1 MEPTEGNG
9 SGAKAMV
16 KQRSEGVAPTS
27 ASSATASAH
36 AASQVRDAI
45 RDEGLAAGAGAYSH
59 RPGESKFHHRS
70 MYGGGIALEKGSNS
84 GRMSV
89 PGPRERLERMEGL
102 VPMERRMYM
111 DRPGV
116 VAQQYEDPRYMDEM
130 RGMGSRTQFPTASG
144 GMGQLSGA
152 QGPGHGS
159 ILTAAAAAGSGGAS
173 RGVSRG
179 HSGRDWLR
187 KKAAR
192 DKKGGSC
199 PGKEATFL
207 GPFSASLQNLDFRPN
222 KLETTLVGSDILIW
236 IGLTLDKRLTRVSRS
251 TVRCEGCLRLWHS
264 GSSVGSRLTN
274 WIFV

>member
-130 RGMGSRTQFPTASG
+130 YEQEHDYIQNSHGFIGAVWGRELSFPPHPEAWG
-144 GMGQLSGA
+144 NF
-152 QGPGHGS
+152 PE
-159 ILTAAAAAGSGGAS
+159 
-173 RGVSRG
+173 
-179 HSGRDWLR
+179 LR
-187 KKAAR
+187 
-192 DKKGGSC
+192 
-199 PGKEATFL
+199 
-207 GPFSASLQNLDFRPN
+207 
-222 KLETTLVGSDILIW
+222 V
-236 IGLTLDKRLTRVSRS
+236 RVTDRY
-251 TVRCEGCLRLWHS
+251 
-264 GSSVGSRLTN
+264 
-274 WIFV
+274 